1 MLPCFCLRIQA
12 HVWVQTVFS
21 SHVHLWLLIE
31 VVGSQTWVPFE
42 LQVEKWEICLESALL
57 HTLCSYQHV
66 QHSNHCTQ
74 QHVILLQAT
83 CLFWV
88 FYHSR
93 TSCKWILPC
102 SFQSSCFI
110 ASQPKLSA
118 PFNYPLLLLFETWH
132 SMQYWRNFQPRLTL
146 LEKVHIEFREIS
158 EFSEKQSE
166 ERKGVRV

>member
-1 MLPCFCLRIQA
+1 MLPCFCLRIRA

-118 PFNYPLLLLFETWH
+118 PFNYPCSYCL
-132 SMQYWRNFQPRLTL
+132 RLGAACS
-146 LEKVHIEFREIS
+146 IEGIS
-158 EFSEKQSE
+158 SPDWLSWKKFI
-166 ERKGVRV
+166 